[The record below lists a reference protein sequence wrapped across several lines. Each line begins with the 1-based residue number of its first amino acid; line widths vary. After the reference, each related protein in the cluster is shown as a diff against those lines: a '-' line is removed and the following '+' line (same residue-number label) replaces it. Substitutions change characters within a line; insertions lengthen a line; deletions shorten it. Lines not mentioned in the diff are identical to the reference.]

1 MQHVSDNDD
10 NVEGKTYQ
18 KKQTRKPRNQNKK
31 YPEESKN
38 IKKNPILEHFLMSH
52 QYPGDSEEEKPEDP
66 EKSAKILKTFPI
78 LPNLEK

>member
-1 MQHVSDNDD
+1 
-10 NVEGKTYQ
+10 
-18 KKQTRKPRNQNKK
+18 
-31 YPEESKN
+31 
-38 IKKNPILEHFLMSH
+38 MSH